1 MSGETKLT
9 ARSALSVLRNAPYRR
24 YIIGSA
30 ISDTGTW
37 MQIMAQGYVMS
48 TLTTKAVWLGMANLA
63 AGLPMLA
70 LTMVGGS
77 AADKYDKRKILLITQ
92 FVQIALAVGIG
103 YLVWKGEIAIWH
115 VLTFAAI
122 LGVSNSFE
130 MPTLSALIPELVK
143 REQIPSGIAIDR
155 SVFHGSR
162 VVGPTIGGI
171 LISAWGTAS
180 AFFANAISFVAL
192 IVALLSLPPRAK
204 GSAEEEQKRTTG
216 FKDGF
221 RFVANDKP
229 SLAMIMLI
237 ATQSVCIF
245 PIITVMMPLYVRMVF
260 GLGRADRLG
269 FLLGASAVGSLVGSI
284 FLIGLAREK
293 RVPLMILCALGVT
306 GAILGLSLGPTFYV
320 ATALLVVNSL
330 GLATNFGLASTI
342 VQERAPDYLRGRVS
356 AVFMLSFVGLMP
368 IAGLGVTSLSDFI
381 GMKTALAIAAIIYG
395 IITILVLARVREECS
410 QPGITETHLT
420 TPASPAAA
428 TVQRIFKFQAP
439 KAAATFGD

>member
-1 MSGETKLT
+1 MSAEAKLT
-9 ARSALSVLRNAPYRR
+9 GRSALGVLRNAPYRR

-37 MQIMAQGYVMS
+37 MQVMAQGYVMS
-48 TLTTKAVWLGMANLA
+48 TLTDKALWLGMAQFA

-92 FVQIALAVGIG
+92 YVQITLAVGIG
-103 YLVWKGEIAIWH
+103 YLVWKNQIAIWH
-115 VLTFAAI
+115 ILMFAAI

-130 MPTLSALIPELVK
+130 MPALSALVPDLVK
-143 REQIPSGIAIDR
+143 RPQIPSAIAIDR

-180 AFFANAISFVAL
+180 AFFANAITFVAL
-192 IVALLSLPPRAK
+192 IIALLSLPPRQK
-204 GSAEEEQKRTTG
+204 GTADEEEKRTSG
-216 FKDGF
+216 IKDGF
-221 RFVANDKP
+221 KFVANDRP
-229 SLAMIMLI
+229 SFAMIILI

-245 PIITVMMPLYVRMVF
+245 PIITVMMPLYVRLVL
-260 GLGRADRLG
+260 GLGPDRLG
-269 FLLGASAVGSLVGSI
+269 FLMGASAVGSVVGSI

-306 GAILGLSLGPTFYV
+306 GAICGLSLGPSFYV
-320 ATALLVVNSL
+320 ATGLLVVNSL
-330 GLATNFGLASTI
+330 GVATNFGLASTI

-381 GMKTALAIAAIIYG
+381 GMKTALAIAAVLYG
-395 IITILVLARVREECS
+395 AITVFVLLRVRKECS
-410 QPGITETHLT
+410 GPGECQAELT
-420 TPASPAAA
+420 SPTANTVASVP
-428 TVQRIFKFQAP
+428 
-439 KAAATFGD
+439 